1 MEKLVEYI
9 NFDSSNK
16 FTLIFT
22 STTSRPVTRG
32 NSGMSLHSKSH
43 SPVFR
48 KISGTKVSN
57 PHYNDSSLITKKQH
71 QPQSHATNSSM
82 SNHFS
87 EQNRHNSVTLASRSH
102 TATFDNSNDL
112 DKSFNQR
119 EDSFIIGMDDAFN
132 TSHNAN
138 ANFTNN
144 ANNNNNF
151 TPLNNL
157 NDEEMFDQLL
167 TKVRW
172 IFWFNL

>member
-1 MEKLVEYI
+1 
-9 NFDSSNK
+9 
-16 FTLIFT
+16 
-22 STTSRPVTRG
+22 
-32 NSGMSLHSKSH
+32 
-43 SPVFR
+43 
-48 KISGTKVSN
+48 
-57 PHYNDSSLITKKQH
+57 
-71 QPQSHATNSSM
+71 M

-87 EQNRHNSVTLASRSH
+87 EQNRHNSVTHASRSH

-138 ANFTNN
+138 TNFTNN
-144 ANNNNNF
+144 ANNNNF

-167 TKVRW
+167 TKVR
-172 IFWFNL
+172 